1 MRPSKGSLLR
11 KQLKNEIR
19 AELISMPDR
28 PSFIIF
34 QGVTYDIPDTDD
46 FQKIMRAVAEQI
58 PRGISALQA
67 VKHGRR

>member
-19 AELISMPDR
+19 AELKDMPNR

-34 QGVTYDIPDTDD
+34 QGVTYNLPDTDD
-46 FQKIMRAVAEQI
+46 FQKIMRAVTEQM
-58 PRGISALQA
+58 PRGIAAIQA
-67 VKHGRR
+67 VKHDRR